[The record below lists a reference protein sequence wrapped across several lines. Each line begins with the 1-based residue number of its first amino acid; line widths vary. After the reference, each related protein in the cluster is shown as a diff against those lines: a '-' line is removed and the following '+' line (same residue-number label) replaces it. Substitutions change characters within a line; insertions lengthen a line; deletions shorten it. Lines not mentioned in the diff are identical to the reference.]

1 MAAANKVGSK
11 RGEEAAGEAASI
23 AGRYRL
29 ETKVGAD
36 ASIAGRYRLET
47 KAGADASIAGR
58 YRLGAKIGAGAS
70 AEVFLAD
77 DLAAGD
83 RCAVKLFMP
92 GDDSARLVGEFA
104 RLTELSHPGIVRVR
118 DLGEVRDGDFQGRRY
133 LVTDHVPGPSIL
145 SLAEIASD
153 EERLHRFITAA
164 DVLADALSYLHGR
177 GIVHGDVSPANV
189 RLDEGGRP
197 VLLDFGLAERVWA
210 QPRVAGGAF
219 GTPGYLA
226 PEALI
231 GQRVPL
237 GDLFSLGATLYAAW
251 TGAPPFGNGIEALRR
266 MHEGPPPAPS
276 ALHPGLPGD

>member
-77 DLAAGD
+77 DLVAGG
-83 RCAVKLFMP
+83 RCAVKLFLP
-92 GDDSARLVGEFA
+92 GDDSARLLGEFA
-104 RLTELSHPGIVRVR
+104 SLTELSHPGIVRVR
-118 DLGEVRDGDFQGRRY
+118 DLGQVRDGELRGRRY
-133 LVTDHVPGPSIL
+133 LVTDHISGPSLL
-145 SLAEIASD
+145 SVAEIASD
-153 EERLHRFITAA
+153 EERLRRFATAA
-164 DVLADALSYLHGR
+164 DVLADALAYLHGR
-177 GIVHGDVSPANV
+177 GIVHGDVSPGNV
-189 RLDEGGRP
+189 RFDETGRP

-210 QPRVAGGAF
+210 HVRVTGGAF
-219 GTPGYLA
+219 GTPGYMA
-226 PEALI
+226 P
-231 GQRVPL
+231 
-237 GDLFSLGATLYAAW
+237 
-251 TGAPPFGNGIEALRR
+251 
-266 MHEGPPPAPS
+266 
-276 ALHPGLPGD
+276 